1 MNTAQNGKGHAPRP
15 VDGER
20 FRSGWDAIFSKND
33 LWKSHESFDGTLSY
47 ERTEQ
52 SKCCTKILQVT
63 GRTPPTP

>member
-33 LWKSHESFDGTLSY
+33 FWKSHESFDETLSY
-47 ERTEQ
+47 EKKEHHPDDDAARPR
-52 SKCCTKILQVT
+52 SILHP
-63 GRTPPTP
+63 GE